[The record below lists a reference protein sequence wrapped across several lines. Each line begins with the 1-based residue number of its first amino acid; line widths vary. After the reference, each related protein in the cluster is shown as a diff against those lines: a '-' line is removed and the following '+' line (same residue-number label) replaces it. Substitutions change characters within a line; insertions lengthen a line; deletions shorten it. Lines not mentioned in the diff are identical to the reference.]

1 MVLLWSE
8 CLLWIALDAAY
19 AEADASKETAMPLDA
34 KGKIRSVQQL
44 LIE

>member
-1 MVLLWSE
+1 MWSK
-8 CLLWIALDAAY
+8 CLLWIALNAAY
-19 AEADASKETAMPLDA
+19 AEENANEETAMSLDA

>member
-1 MVLLWSE
+1 LRLT
-8 CLLWIALDAAY
+8 AAY
-19 AEADASKETAMPLDA
+19 AEEEASKETAMPLDA